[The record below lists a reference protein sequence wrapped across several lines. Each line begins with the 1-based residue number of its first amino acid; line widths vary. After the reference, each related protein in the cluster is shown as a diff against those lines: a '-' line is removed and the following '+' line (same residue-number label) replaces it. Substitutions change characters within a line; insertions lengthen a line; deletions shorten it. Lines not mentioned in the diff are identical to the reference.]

1 MILSQ
6 IGYYSLVFVS
16 AISILILFFCFKQL
30 KFLNKNYYSNLIN
43 LNFLQFL
50 LVVIS
55 FSSLIFSFLNSQF
68 INRTVYE
75 NSHTTKPFFYKLNQ
89 IEGHD
94 INTEY
99 EFEFA
104 KYLFK
109 KIK

>member
-6 IGYYSLVFVS
+6 IGYYSLIFVL

-68 INRTVYE
+68 INKTVYE
-75 NSHTTKPFFYKLNQ
+75 NSHTTKPFF
-89 IEGHD
+89 
-94 INTEY
+94 INYQEHGAITREVY
-99 EFEFA
+99 
-104 KYLFK
+104 YYGY
-109 KIK
+109 